1 MRLNILI
8 NSLIVTL
15 LLIPL
20 LPAARAESP
29 SSLLTKQEILQ
40 QLQQAQAYLHQGAS
54 NQATVLGE
62 QILHSTQQQKLREL
76 EAIAFGILGNGHFI
90 QGNFTKAIDY
100 YQASLQIADSLKNPE
115 LLTTAYN
122 NLHVTWDKQ
131 AKLAISN
138 SESASDSG
146 NQAVAEDYLQQA
158 INAQAQAKN
167 TAENA
172 LVASQ
177 SINSLVAAQ
186 ARLNYLSLLPPEAQA
201 PYREQARQILTNLP
215 PSTGKVYQLLTLAQ
229 GDPTPLDAANVALE
243 VAQTLGEPRPLS
255 FAWGELGKI
264 YFHQQKFPLA
274 LSHLASA
281 SFFAQQ
287 VAAYDSFY
295 QWQYLTAR
303 IHQLQGHRDLAK
315 TSYQQTIAALQT
327 IRQGMASASQD
338 LQVDFRVSV
347 EPIYLNFLEL
357 LLEGDN
363 PAEVQEALEVADLLQ
378 IALLESFFGDVCWT
392 TQKISPQALSQRTQ
406 SALITLLPLPQHV
419 YIILQL
425 PDGSISRQL
434 VDTAPSDL
442 ENKLEQW
449 RFLLEEIA
457 HNRYLKLSQ
466 KLYTLLLA
474 PLEAKLQASGV
485 KTLVFNPLGK
495 FRTVPLAALHDG
507 KQFLVQK
514 YAIAHTLSWSLLS
527 QSTTRR
533 QPENRH
539 ALIFGLTQGGTNYA
553 PLPGVQRETQ
563 AIKKIL
569 ANVEVFLNEKFTLE
583 NLQHAIALK
592 PTSIL
597 HLATHAKFGG
607 TPESSFIQASSQQIS
622 LPELEK
628 ILASANYPPSL
639 LVLSACQT
647 AVGNERTTL
656 GLAGISLR
664 TGVATVLGSLWF
676 ANDRLSAELLSDFYQ
691 YNKEL
696 PLAEALKRAQL
707 KQINDPRSHPATWAG
722 FTLWGS
728 WQ

>member
-1 MRLNILI
+1 MNHLH
-8 NSLIVTL
+8 L
-15 LLIPL
+15 LKPL
-20 LPAARAESP
+20 LFSPILLSILSPALGQP
-29 SSLLTKQEILQ
+29 SSTIPSHTELFQ
-40 QLQQAQAYLHQGAS
+40 QLQQAQGYLHQGAS

-62 QILHSTQQQKLREL
+62 QILHSTQQQKLPEL
-76 EAIAFGILGNGHFI
+76 EAIALGVLGNAQFM

-100 YQASLQIADSLKNPE
+100 YQASLLIADDFKNFE

-122 NLHVTWDKQ
+122 NLYIAWDKQ
-131 AKLAISN
+131 VKLAISN
-138 SESASDSG
+138 SEATSSSG
-146 NQAVAEDYLQQA
+146 NQLIAEDYLRQS
-158 INAQAQAKN
+158 IDAQSKAKKA
-167 TAENA
+167 AENA
-172 LVASQ
+172 LISSQ
-177 SINSLVAAQ
+177 NLTSLVAVQ
-186 ARLNYLSLLPPEAQA
+186 ARINILSFLSPDAQT
-201 PYREQARQILTNLP
+201 PYREQARRILTNLP
-215 PSTGKVYQLLTLAQ
+215 PSTGKVYQLLALAP
-229 GDPTPLDAANVALE
+229 GDLDLAKKALE
-243 VAQTLGEPRPLS
+243 VAQALGELRPLS

-264 YFHQQKFPLA
+264 YFQQQKFSLA
-274 LSHLASA
+274 LSHLAEA

-287 VAAYDSFY
+287 VGADDSFY
-295 QWQYLTAR
+295 QWQYLTAK
-303 IHQLQGHRDLAK
+303 IHQLQGHPDLAK
-315 TSYQQTIAALQT
+315 ASYRQTIAALQT
-327 IRQGMASASQD
+327 IRQGIASASQD

-347 EPIYLNFLEL
+347 EPVYLNFLEL
-357 LLEGDN
+357 LLEGNN
-363 PAEVQEALEVADLLQ
+363 PTEIQEALEVADLLQ

-392 TQKISPQALSQRTQ
+392 TQKISPQALSQQTQ

-425 PDGSISRQL
+425 PDGSILRHL
-434 VDTAPSDL
+434 VDAAPSDL
-442 ENKLEQW
+442 ENELEQW

-474 PLEAKLQASGV
+474 PLEAKLQANRV

-514 YAIAHTLSWSLLS
+514 YALAHTLSWSLLS

-533 QPENRH
+533 QPDNSH
-539 ALIFGLTQGGTNYA
+539 ALIFGLTQGGTNFA

-563 AIKKIL
+563 AIQKIL
-569 ANVEVFLNEKFTLE
+569 GDVEVFLNEKFTPE
-583 NLQHAIALK
+583 TLQHALRQQ

-597 HLATHAKFGG
+597 HLASHAKFGG

-647 AVGNERTTL
+647 AAGNERTTL

-676 ANDRLSAELLSDFYQ
+676 ANDRLSAELLSDFYRYHQ
-691 YNKEL
+691 EL
-696 PLAEALKRAQL
+696 PLAEALKRAQV
-707 KQINDPRSHPATWAG
+707 KQISDPRSHPATWAG

>member
-1 MRLNILI
+1 MTKYSNLLKMYLVI
-8 NSLIVTL
+8 SL

-20 LPAARAESP
+20 SSRAENP
-29 SSLLTKQEILQ
+29 SAFLTKTDLLQ
-40 QLQQAQAYLHQGAS
+40 QLQQAQAYLHQGATQ
-54 NQATVLGE
+54 QARVLGE
-62 QILHSTQQQKLREL
+62 QILHSTQQQNLPEL
-76 EAIAFGILGNGHFI
+76 EAIALGVLGNTQFM

-100 YQASLQIADSLKNPE
+100 YQASLRIANSLNDFE

-122 NLHVTWDKQ
+122 NLYIAWDKQ
-131 AKLAISN
+131 AKRAIYNSEAGSN
-138 SESASDSG
+138 SG
-146 NQAVAEDYLQQA
+146 NSLIAEDYLQQA
-158 INAQAQAKN
+158 INAQGQAKKA
-167 TAENA
+167 AENA
-172 LVASQ
+172 LISSQ
-177 SINSLVAAQ
+177 KLTTIVAAQ
-186 ARLNYLSLLPPEAQA
+186 ARLNYLSLLPPEAQVT
-201 PYREQARQILTNLP
+201 YREQARQILTNLP
-215 PSTGKVYQLLTLAQ
+215 ASVGKVYQLLRLAQ
-229 GDPTPLDAANVALE
+229 GDPTPLDTANVALE
-243 VAQTLGEPRPLS
+243 VAQTLGEPRLLS
-255 FAWGELGKI
+255 LAWGELGKI
-264 YFHQQKFPLA
+264 YFHQQKFSLA

-287 VAAYDSFY
+287 VGANDSFY

-315 TSYQQTIAALQT
+315 TSYRQALAALQT

-338 LQVDFRVSV
+338 VQVDFRVSV
-347 EPIYLNFLEL
+347 EPVYLNFLEL
-357 LLEGDN
+357 LLESDN
-363 PAEVQEALEVADLLQ
+363 PSEIQEALEVADLLQ
-378 IALLESFFGDVCWT
+378 IAFLESFFGDVCWT
-392 TQKISPQALSQRTQ
+392 TRKISPQALSQQTQ

-425 PDGSISRQL
+425 PDGSISSHR
-434 VDTAPSDL
+434 VDAAPSDL
-442 ENKLEQW
+442 ENLLEQW

-474 PLEAKLQASGV
+474 PLEPQLQASGV

-514 YAIAHTLSWSLLS
+514 YALAHTLSWSLLS

-533 QPENRH
+533 YPGSNH
-539 ALIFGLTQGGTNYA
+539 ALIFGLTQGGTNYT

-569 ANVEVFLNEKFTLE
+569 GKVEVFLNERFTPE
-583 NLQHAIALK
+583 NLQRAIALK
-592 PTSIL
+592 STSIL

-647 AVGNERTTL
+647 AAGNERTTL

-696 PLAEALKRAQL
+696 PLAEALKRAQV

>member
-1 MRLNILI
+1 MLLNILI
-8 NSLIVTL
+8 NSLV
-15 LLIPL
+15 LILFL
-20 LPAARAESP
+20 LPLSPFARAESP
-29 SSLLTKQEILQ
+29 SRLLTKQELLQ

-62 QILHSTQQQKLREL
+62 QILQSTQQQKLPEL
-76 EAIAFGILGNGHFI
+76 EAIALGILGNTQFI
-90 QGNFTKAIDY
+90 QGNFTKAINY
-100 YQASLQIADSLKNPE
+100 YQVSLQIADSLKNSE

-122 NLHVTWDKQ
+122 NLYITWDKQ
-131 AKLAISN
+131 AKIAISN
-138 SESASDSG
+138 SEAASDSG
-146 NQAVAEDYLQQA
+146 NQTVAEDYLQQA

-177 SINSLVAAQ
+177 DINSLVAAQ
-186 ARLNYLSLLPPEAQA
+186 ARLNYLSLLPPEAQVT
-201 PYREQARQILTNLP
+201 YREQARQILTNLP
-215 PSTGKVYQLLTLAQ
+215 PSVGKVYQLLRLAQ
-229 GDPTPLDAANVALE
+229 GDPTPLDTANISLE
-243 VAQTLGEPRPLS
+243 VAQTIGEPRLLS
-255 FAWGELGKI
+255 LAWGELGKI
-264 YFHQQKFPLA
+264 YFHQQKFSLA

-287 VAAYDSFY
+287 VGANDSFY

-303 IHQLQGHRDLAK
+303 IHQLQGHQDLAK
-315 TSYQQTIAALQT
+315 TSYRQTLAALQT

-347 EPIYLNFLEL
+347 EPVYLNFLEL
-357 LLEGDN
+357 LLESDN
-363 PAEVQEALEVADLLQ
+363 PSEIQEALEVADLLQ
-378 IALLESFFGDVCWT
+378 IAFLESFFGDVCWT
-392 TQKISPQALSQRTQ
+392 TRKISPQALSQQTQ

-425 PDGSISRQL
+425 PDGSISSHR
-434 VDTAPSDL
+434 VDAAPSDL
-442 ENKLEQW
+442 QKLLEQW

-474 PLEAKLQASGV
+474 PLEAQLQASGV

-527 QSTTRR
+527 QSTIRR
-533 QPENRH
+533 HPENNH
-539 ALIFGLTQGGTNYA
+539 ALIFGLTQGGTNYT

-569 ANVEVFLNEKFTLE
+569 GDVEVFLNERFTPE
-583 NLQHAIALK
+583 KLQHAIALK
-592 PTSIL
+592 STSIL

-647 AVGNERTTL
+647 AAGNERTTL

-691 YNKEL
+691 YNKEFS
-696 PLAEALKRAQL
+696 LAEALKRAQV

>member
-1 MRLNILI
+1 MLLNILV
-8 NSLIVTL
+8 NSLILAL
-15 LLIPL
+15 LLLPL
-20 LPAARAESP
+20 SPFARAESP
-29 SSLLTKQEILQ
+29 SRLLTKQELLQ

-62 QILHSTQQQKLREL
+62 QILQSTQQQKLPEL
-76 EAIAFGILGNGHFI
+76 EAIALGILGNTEFI
-90 QGNFTKAIDY
+90 QGNFTKAINY
-100 YQASLQIADSLKNPE
+100 YQVSLQIADSLKNPE

-122 NLHVTWDKQ
+122 NLYVTWDKQ
-131 AKLAISN
+131 AKIAISN
-138 SESASDSG
+138 SESASASG
-146 NQAVAEDYLQQA
+146 NQTVAEDYLQQA

-177 SINSLVAAQ
+177 DINSLVAAQ
-186 ARLNYLSLLPPEAQA
+186 ARLNYLSLLPPEAQVT
-201 PYREQARQILTNLP
+201 YREQARQILTNLP
-215 PSTGKVYQLLTLAQ
+215 PSVGKVYQLLRLAQ
-229 GDPTPLDAANVALE
+229 GDPTPLDTANVALE
-243 VAQTLGEPRPLS
+243 VAQTIGEPRLLS
-255 FAWGELGKI
+255 LAWGELGKI
-264 YFHQQKFPLA
+264 YFHQQKFSLA

-287 VAAYDSFY
+287 VGANDSFY

-315 TSYQQTIAALQT
+315 TSYRQTLAALQT

-347 EPIYLNFLEL
+347 EPVYLNFLEL
-357 LLEGDN
+357 LLEGN
-363 PAEVQEALEVADLLQ
+363 TPSEIQEALEVADLLQ
-378 IALLESFFGDVCWT
+378 IAFLESFFGDVCWT
-392 TQKISPQALSQRTQ
+392 TQKISPQALSQQTQ
-406 SALITLLPLPQHV
+406 SALITLLPLPQHI

-425 PDGSISRQL
+425 PDGSISSHR
-434 VDTAPSDL
+434 VDAAPSDL
-442 ENKLEQW
+442 ENLLEQW

-457 HNRYLKLSQ
+457 HNRYLQLSQ

-474 PLEAKLQASGV
+474 PLEAQLQASGV

-533 QPENRH
+533 YPGNNH
-539 ALIFGLTQGGTNYA
+539 ALIFGLTQGGTNYT

-569 ANVEVFLNEKFTLE
+569 GNVEVFLNERFTPE
-583 NLQHAIALK
+583 NLQRAIALK
-592 PTSIL
+592 STSIL

-622 LPELEK
+622 LPELELDFRLRK
-628 ILASANYPPSL
+628 IGSA
-639 LVLSACQT
+639 
-647 AVGNERTTL
+647 
-656 GLAGISLR
+656 
-664 TGVATVLGSLWF
+664 ATKS
-676 ANDRLSAELLSDFYQ
+676 
-691 YNKEL
+691 
-696 PLAEALKRAQL
+696 
-707 KQINDPRSHPATWAG
+707 
-722 FTLWGS
+722 
-728 WQ
+728 